1 MSFFKGLVNI
11 ASKAVKNLPVGSSSL
26 KDSADPTKNSNRPG
40 VYLLLMNGKVMKA
53 GSAEIGVQK
62 RMQQYYGLNPRCGLN
77 KHINESNRDRISIK
91 WQICNLS
98 QCKELE
104 SKLFDKYGDDL
115 PWSERRPRVNSNTVK
130 LLI

>member
-1 MSFFKGLVNI
+1 MSFFKGLANI
-11 ASKAVKNLPVGSSSL
+11 ASKAAKILPVGSSSL
-26 KDSADPTKNSNRPG
+26 KHSAEPTKNPNRPG
-40 VYLLLMNGKVMKA
+40 VYILRMNGKVMKV

-62 RMQQYYGLNPRCGLN
+62 RMQQYYGLNPHCGLN
-77 KHINESNRDRISIK
+77 KHINESNRNRISVK
-91 WQICNLS
+91 WQVCNSS

-115 PWSERRPRVNSNTVK
+115 PWSERRPRDSSNTVK